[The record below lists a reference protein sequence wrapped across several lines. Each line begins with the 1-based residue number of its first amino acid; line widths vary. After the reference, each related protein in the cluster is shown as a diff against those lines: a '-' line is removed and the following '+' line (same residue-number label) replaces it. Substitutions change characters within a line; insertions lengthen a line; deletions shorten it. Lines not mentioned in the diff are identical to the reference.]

1 MELFAFGILA
11 GVVLTLIM
19 IGGYYV
25 IFDKGELN
33 EYRSSNSDNTKSCG
47 NSGGNDRRYKE
58 LALLEHAK
66 RIGVK
71 LGG

>member
-11 GVVLTLIM
+11 GAVLTLIM

-33 EYRSSNSDNTKSCG
+33 KYRGSNSDNTKSCG
-47 NSGGNDRRYKE
+47 NSGGADRHYKE
-58 LALLEHAK
+58 LELLEHAK

-71 LGG
+71 LGD